1 MVNQVEWKVVK
12 RSLVPLFVLL
22 LAAAALPALLAA
34 HGPRAADAGPPVPA
48 SGNPL
53 DNVMPL
59 DQVKPGMRGEVYT
72 IIEGDTIEKLDL
84 EVIGIL
90 PNLMGPK
97 QDVILVRLVGKRAE
111 EVGVAAGMSGS
122 PVYIDGKL
130 VGALSLKFGIFT
142 KEALG
147 GVTPIAQMLEADA
160 SDAPAA
166 AEPQRAGSGATGWQ
180 AGAPATSTGWSGSSY
195 GTAGLS
201 SFQSGAAAP
210 EVAMRQYALPS
221 AAAAQAGVPAGAYLS
236 PIDTPLL
243 FSGFTKEAVD
253 RFAPQFAS
261 YGMTAVEGGTT
272 VARPDDA
279 DLKPGEMAGIV
290 LATGDLSIQAGC
302 SVTAIVDGHVFLCG
316 HPVFSF
322 GKMALPMSR
331 GRVLTTMV
339 SSLSSTKIMNSG
351 GVIGTISY
359 DRVTAVTGRLGAGP
373 KMVPVTL
380 ELATPLRSKT
390 LNFQVAE
397 NPKLTPLLVAI
408 ATFNGLVGS
417 PVYSDGSTFHLTG
430 RVDVEGHAPLE
441 LDNMFA
447 PNDFGVPD
455 GLFVALMVQ
464 QLFGRVYNN
473 PYETPQVKGVTL
485 HVESIPERRQ
495 GFIENAWSDRSEAA
509 PGEQVRIKVLVRPYR
524 GTPYLQEIPVTIPMA
539 ARGTTLRVM
548 ISDADTLNRTS
559 NSLAFSPFARLSG
572 LDQLIHVLNRE
583 RRNNRLYVA
592 LLQPAPTLLVE
603 DKELPNTPLSQIEV
617 LGPGR
622 TVGGPTLLRESLAGE
637 WSVSMNQVI
646 SGQQSLQ
653 IKVK

>member
-1 MVNQVEWKVVK
+1 VN
-12 RSLVPLFVLL
+12 RSLRLLFAGLL
-22 LAAAALPALLAA
+22 LSAAVFPALLAPHA
-34 HGPRAADAGPPVPA
+34 ARAAQSNDVLG
-48 SGNPL
+48 
-53 DNVMPL
+53 NVMPL
-59 DQVKPGMRGEVYT
+59 DQVRPGMRGEVFT

-97 QDVILVRLVGKRAE
+97 QDVIMVRLVGARAS

-160 SDAPAA
+160 SDAATATP
-166 AEPQRAGSGATGWQ
+166 PQRAATEAPAAVGWQ
-180 AGAPATSTGWSGSSY
+180 AGSPA
-195 GTAGLS
+195 
-201 SFQSGAAAP
+201 
-210 EVAMRQYALPS
+210 S
-221 AAAAQAGVPAGAYLS
+221 AAAWAGTPGAAFPSGAEAPTSVPVPSLPSYSLSDGAIAQTGLPSGAYLS
-236 PIDTPLL
+236 PIETPLL
-243 FSGFTKEAVD
+243 FSGFTKQAVD

-272 VARPDDA
+272 AARPDDA
-279 DLKPGEMAGIV
+279 NLKAGEMVGIV
-290 LATGDLSIQAGC
+290 LANGDLSIQAGC
-302 SVTAIVDGHVFLCG
+302 SVTAVVGNHVFVCG
-316 HPVFSF
+316 HPVFNF
-322 GKMALPMSR
+322 GSMALPMSR

-351 GVIGTISY
+351 GLIGTISY
-359 DRVTAVTGRLGAGP
+359 DRVSAVTGRLGETARL
-373 KMVPVTL
+373 VPVSL
-380 ELATPLRSKT
+380 DLVTPARTKSLH
-390 LNFQVAE
+390 FGVAE
-397 NPKLTPLLVAI
+397 NAKLTPLLVAI
-408 ATFNGLVGS
+408 ATFNGLVGN
-417 PVYSDGSTFHLTG
+417 PAYSDGTTFHLTG
-430 RVDVEGHAPLE
+430 QVDVEGHSPVE

-455 GLFVALMVQ
+455 GLFVALSVQ
-464 QLFGRVYNN
+464 QMFARVYMN
-473 PYETPQVKGVTL
+473 PYEMPKINGVRL

-495 GFIENAWSDRSEAA
+495 AFIENAWSDRSEAA
-509 PGEQVRIKVLVRPYR
+509 PGEQLRIKVLIRPYR
-524 GTPYLQEIPVTIPMA
+524 GTPYLQEVPVTIPAA
-539 ARGTTLRVM
+539 ARGTLRVVV
-548 ISDADTLNRTS
+548 SDADTLNRTS
-559 NSLAFSPFARLSG
+559 NSIAFSPMARLSG
-572 LDQLIHVLNRE
+572 LEQLIRVLNRE

-603 DKELPNTPLSQIEV
+603 DKELPNTPLSAIEV

-622 TVGGPTLLRESLAGE
+622 TIGGPTLLRESLAGE
-637 WSVSMNQVI
+637 WSVPMNQVI

>member
-1 MVNQVEWKVVK
+1 VN
-12 RSLVPLFVLL
+12 RPLRPLL
-22 LAAAALPALLAA
+22 LCLVLVGAALAAGLPGAPAVAA
-34 HGPRAADAGPPVPA
+34 NG
-48 SGNPL
+48 PL
-53 DNVMPL
+53 DNVMPI
-59 DQVKPGMRGEVYT
+59 DQVKPGAHGEVYT
-72 IIEGDTIEKLDL
+72 IIEGDKVEKLDL

-97 QDVILVRLVGKRAE
+97 QDIILIKLVGERAK

-166 AEPQRAGSGATGWQ
+166 AEPQRAGATGTG
-180 AGAPATSTGWSGSSY
+180 AGGWPAGMGSPTASAAWN
-195 GTAGLS
+195 GTPVAEG
-201 SFQSGAAAP
+201 FQSGGAAP
-210 EVAMRQYALPS
+210 EVAAAMRQYPLPGT
-221 AAAAQAGVPAGAYLS
+221 AAAQAGVPSGAYLE

-243 FSGFTKEAVD
+243 FSGFAKEAVD

-261 YGMTAVEGGTT
+261 YGMAAVEGGTT

-339 SSLSSTKIMNSG
+339 SSLASTKIMNSG
-351 GVIGTISY
+351 GVIGTINY
-359 DRVTAVTGRLGAGP
+359 DRVSAVTGRLGAAP
-373 KMVPVTL
+373 QMVPVTL
-380 ELATPLRSKT
+380 DLVTPVRSKT
-390 LNFQVAE
+390 LHFEVAE

-408 ATFNGLVGS
+408 ATYNGLVGS
-417 PVYSDGSTFHLTG
+417 PAYSDGTTFHLTG
-430 RVDVEGHAPLE
+430 RVEVEGHSAVE

-464 QLFGRVYNN
+464 QLFARVYMN
-473 PYETPQVKGVTL
+473 PYESPQVKGVTL

-495 GFIENAWSDRSEAA
+495 GYIENAWSDRSEAA

-524 GTPYLQEIPVTIPMA
+524 GAPYLQEIPVTIPMT

-548 ISDADTLNRTS
+548 VSDADTLNRTS
-559 NSLAFSPFARLSG
+559 NSLAFSPFARLAG

-622 TVGGPTLLRESLAGE
+622 TIGGPTLLRESLAGE
-637 WSVSMNQVI
+637 WSVPMNQVI
-646 SGQQSLQ
+646 TGQQSLQ